1 MDSATVLSLHQ
12 LTTSQPWFASL
23 VGIVANFGIFVLPLT
38 LAVTWFRVGES
49 LPGDSRRD
57 AILVGV
63 IAAAIAFGVGLV
75 LERTLS
81 RPRPF
86 VELGFQPLF
95 PHAADSSFPSDHTL
109 VGGAL
114 VGPILVTARK
124 LGGVLVLWAL
134 VVGFSRVAAGIHY
147 PSDVLGSAVVALVL
161 DSIVWLISR
170 PVVTRLNLQRWDA
183 RLIGIRPPAP
193 RS

>member
-1 MDSATVLSLHQ
+1 MDSAIVVSLHQ
-12 LTTSQPWFASL
+12 LTTSQPWFAGL
-23 VGIVANFGIFVLPLT
+23 VGIVANFGIFILPLT
-38 LAVTWFRVGES
+38 LAVAWFRAH

-75 LERTLS
+75 LERTLG

-109 VGGAL
+109 VGVAL
-114 VGPILVTARK
+114 VGPLLAAAHR

-134 VVGFSRVAAGIHY
+134 VVGFTRVAAGIHY
-147 PSDVLGSAVVALVL
+147 PSDVLGSAVLAVVL
-161 DSIVWLISR
+161 DLIVWLITR
-170 PVVTRLNLQRWDA
+170 PVIARLNLQRWDA
-183 RLIGIRPPAP
+183 RLIGIQPRAP